1 VIRGFFFAALAGLFI
16 AAGCTAQRELRPAQS
31 TLAEVEAVLGAPAER
46 RQVGGETWL
55 YYPSQP
61 FGRKVLVARIG
72 GDGRLAAVEQRLS
85 EEYIAK
91 VVPNQSRRDDVLAL
105 FGQPFERRAYPR
117 LQREAW
123 SWHMQQWGLLPAGL
137 HVQLSS
143 DGVVREVYVLDER
156 NDSDKTDRP

>member
-1 VIRGFFFAALAGLFI
+1 MSRRLLAALLAALVT
-16 AAGCTAQRELRPAQS
+16 AGCAGAGNLRPGQS
-31 TLAEVEAVLGAPAER
+31 TLTEIEAAMGAPAER

-61 FGRKVLVARIG
+61 FGRKVLVARLG
-72 GDGRLAAVEQRLS
+72 ADGRLIAVEQRLS

-91 VVPNQSRRDDVLAL
+91 VIPNQSRGDDVLAL

-123 SWHMQQWGLLPAGL
+123 SWHMQQWGMLPAGL
-137 HVQLSS
+137 HVQLSA

-156 NDSDKTDRP
+156 NDSDKSERP